1 MNETKVTLNKP
12 VYLGLS
18 IPDIVKI
25 VTYEY
30 QYDYAKPKHGDYA
43 RLCLTDTDSLIAH
56 IKSKGVYE
64 GDFETRS
71 NASGYEIKR
80 AIWISKAKKMI
91 RQMKDVL
98 SK

>member
-1 MNETKVTLNKP
+1 MNKTKVTLNKP

-30 QYDYAKPKHGDYA
+30 DYAKPKHGDYA
-43 RLCLTDTDSLIAH
+43 RLRQTDTDSLIAH
-56 IKSKGVYE
+56 IKSEGVYE

-80 AIWISKAKKMI
+80 AIRISKAKKMI